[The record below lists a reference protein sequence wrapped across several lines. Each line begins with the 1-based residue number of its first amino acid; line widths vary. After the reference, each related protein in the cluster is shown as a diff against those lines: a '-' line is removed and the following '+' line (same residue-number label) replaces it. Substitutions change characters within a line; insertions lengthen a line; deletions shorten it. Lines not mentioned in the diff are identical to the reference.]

1 MHGFTGPPG
10 VGKST
15 LVDAYITELR
25 KRDLSVGVIAVDP
38 SSPVSGGAILG
49 DRVRMTSHGVDPQVF
64 VRSIA
69 ARGHLGGLSATA
81 AFIVDVLDAAGKDV
95 VIVET
100 VGTGQS
106 EVEVAQ
112 VADTKVVVCAPG
124 AGDDVQAL
132 KAGII
137 EIGDVLVVNKADLPD
152 AEPTMK
158 RLAAMLTLRHR
169 PDVPGGWTPE
179 VLATTATTGA
189 GVAALADAIQRH
201 DEYLGHDDYLGA
213 SGRKSGS
220 GPRLRA
226 LLAQTAGR
234 LAAERVGKLDPAVL
248 DPADGNARAAH
259 GAPGGGDAGV
269 FGQMSA
275 RHHPA
280 PDHRLPTVVRGV
292 YFDLEVQ
299 VRERRAKRANAL
311 CELRHSMT
319 VTRRVVAHG
328 IPGDVLG

>member
-1 MHGFTGPPG
+1 MSDAENLVARLRGGERVALARAITAVENETAEAAGILRAIQPHLGHARVHGFTGPPG

-49 DRVRMTSHGVDPQVF
+49 DRVRMTSHGVDPRVF

-81 AFIVDVLDAAGKDV
+81 AFVVDVLDAAGKDV

-158 RLAAMLTLRHR
+158 RLGAMLALRR
-169 PDVPGGWTPE
+169 RDGWTPE

-189 GVAALADAIQRH
+189 GVAALADAIQR
-201 DEYLGHDDYLGA
+201 HDDYLGA

-248 DPADGNARAAH
+248 DPLVGAVRCGEIDIKSAAE
-259 GAPGGGDAGV
+259 
-269 FGQMSA
+269 
-275 RHHPA
+275 
-280 PDHRLPTVVRGV
+280 RLLK
-292 YFDLEVQ
+292 DVQ
-299 VRERRAKRANAL
+299 GR
-311 CELRHSMT
+311 
-319 VTRRVVAHG
+319 
-328 IPGDVLG
+328 D

>member
-1 MHGFTGPPG
+1 MAGAGDIIARLRSGEPLALARAITAVENETEDAAGILRAIQPHLGCARVHGFTGPPG

-49 DRVRMTSHGVDPQVF
+49 DRVRMTSHGVDPRVF

-81 AFIVDVLDAAGKDV
+81 AFVVDVLDAAGKDV

-158 RLAAMLTLRHR
+158 RLGAMLALRR
-169 PDVPGGWTPE
+169 RDGWTPE

-189 GVAALADAIQRH
+189 GVAALADAIQR
-201 DEYLGHDDYLGA
+201 HDDYLGA

-248 DPADGNARAAH
+248 DPLVGAVRRGEIDIKSAAE
-259 GAPGGGDAGV
+259 
-269 FGQMSA
+269 
-275 RHHPA
+275 
-280 PDHRLPTVVRGV
+280 RLLK
-292 YFDLEVQ
+292 DVQ
-299 VRERRAKRANAL
+299 GR
-311 CELRHSMT
+311 
-319 VTRRVVAHG
+319 
-328 IPGDVLG
+328 D

>member
-1 MHGFTGPPG
+1 MAGNQAGTGAGDIIARLRSGEPLALARAITAVENETGDGPEILRAIQPHLGRARVHGFTGPPG

-25 KRDLSVGVIAVDP
+25 KRDLSIGVIAVDP

-49 DRVRMTSHGVDPQVF
+49 DRVRMTSHGVDPEVF

-81 AFIVDVLDAAGKDV
+81 AFVVDVLDAAGKDV

-158 RLAAMLTLRHR
+158 RLAAMLALRRR
-169 PDVPGGWTPE
+169 PNVPGGWTPE

-189 GVAALADAIQRH
+189 GVAALAVAIQRH
-201 DEYLGHDDYLGA
+201 DEYLGA

-226 LLAQTAGR
+226 LLAETAGR
-234 LAAERVGKLDPAVL
+234 LAAERVGQLDPAVL
-248 DPADGNARAAH
+248 DPLVEAVRRGELDIRSAAE
-259 GAPGGGDAGV
+259 
-269 FGQMSA
+269 
-275 RHHPA
+275 
-280 PDHRLPTVVRGV
+280 RLLKNVQGRG
-292 YFDLEVQ
+292 
-299 VRERRAKRANAL
+299 
-311 CELRHSMT
+311 
-319 VTRRVVAHG
+319 
-328 IPGDVLG
+328 

>member
-1 MHGFTGPPG
+1 MAGNQAMAGAGAGDIIARLRFGEPLALARAITAVENETGDGPEILRAIQPHLGRARVHGFTGPPG
-10 VGKST
+10 GGKST

-49 DRVRMTSHGVDPQVF
+49 DRVRMTSHGVDPQVY

-81 AFIVDVLDAAGKDV
+81 AFVVDVLDAAGKDV

-158 RLAAMLTLRHR
+158 RLAAMLALRRH
-169 PDVPGGWTPE
+169 DGWTPE
-179 VLATTATTGA
+179 VLATTATTGE
-189 GVAALADAIQRH
+189 GVTALADAIQRH
-201 DEYLGHDDYLGA
+201 DEYLGA
-213 SGRKSGS
+213 SGRKAGS

-226 LLAQTAGR
+226 LLAETAAR
-234 LAAERVGKLDPAVL
+234 LVAERVGKLDPVVL
-248 DPADGNARAAH
+248 DPLVDAVRRGELDIKSAAERLLK
-259 GAPGGGDAGV
+259 GVAG
-269 FGQMSA
+269 
-275 RHHPA
+275 
-280 PDHRLPTVVRGV
+280 PD
-292 YFDLEVQ
+292 
-299 VRERRAKRANAL
+299 
-311 CELRHSMT
+311 
-319 VTRRVVAHG
+319 
-328 IPGDVLG
+328 

>member
-1 MHGFTGPPG
+1 MAGAGDIIARLRSGEPLALARAITAVENETEDAAGILRAIQPHLGCARVHGFTGPPG

-49 DRVRMTSHGVDPQVF
+49 DRVRMTSHGVDPEVF

-81 AFIVDVLDAAGKDV
+81 AFVVDVLDAAGKDV
-95 VIVET
+95 VIIET

-124 AGDDVQAL
+124 AGDHVQAL

-158 RLAAMLTLRHR
+158 RLGAMLALRR
-169 PDVPGGWTPE
+169 RDGWTPE

-189 GVAALADAIQRH
+189 GVAALADAIQR
-201 DEYLGHDDYLGA
+201 HDDYLGA

-248 DPADGNARAAH
+248 DPLVGAVRRGEIDIKSAAE
-259 GAPGGGDAGV
+259 
-269 FGQMSA
+269 
-275 RHHPA
+275 
-280 PDHRLPTVVRGV
+280 RLLK
-292 YFDLEVQ
+292 DVQ
-299 VRERRAKRANAL
+299 GR
-311 CELRHSMT
+311 
-319 VTRRVVAHG
+319 
-328 IPGDVLG
+328 D

>member
-1 MHGFTGPPG
+1 MAGDQTGAGDIIARLRSGDPLALARAITAVENETGDGPEILRAIQPHLGRARVHGFTGPPG
-10 VGKST
+10 VGKSA

-25 KRDLSVGVIAVDP
+25 KRDLSIGVIAVDP

-49 DRVRMTSHGVDPQVF
+49 DRVRMTSHGVDPEVF

-81 AFIVDVLDAAGKDV
+81 AFVVDVLDAAGKDV
-95 VIVET
+95 VIIET

-132 KAGII
+132 KAGIL

-158 RLAAMLTLRHR
+158 RLAAMLALRRR
-169 PDVPGGWTPE
+169 PNVPGGWMPE

-189 GVAALADAIQRH
+189 GVAALTDAIQRH
-201 DEYLGHDDYLGA
+201 DEYLGA
-213 SGRKSGS
+213 SNRKSGS

-226 LLAQTAGR
+226 LLAKTAAR
-234 LAAERVGKLDPAVL
+234 LAAERVAKLDPAVL
-248 DPADGNARAAH
+248 DPLVEAVRRGELDITSAAE
-259 GAPGGGDAGV
+259 
-269 FGQMSA
+269 
-275 RHHPA
+275 
-280 PDHRLPTVVRGV
+280 RLLKDIQGR
-292 YFDLEVQ
+292 D
-299 VRERRAKRANAL
+299 
-311 CELRHSMT
+311 
-319 VTRRVVAHG
+319 
-328 IPGDVLG
+328 

>member
-1 MHGFTGPPG
+1 MAGAGAGDIIARLRSGEPLALARAITAVENETEDAAGILRAIQPHLGHARVHGFTGPPG

-49 DRVRMTSHGVDPQVF
+49 DRVRMTSHGVDPRVF

-81 AFIVDVLDAAGKDV
+81 AFVVDVLDAAGKDV

-158 RLAAMLTLRHR
+158 RLGAMLALRR
-169 PDVPGGWTPE
+169 RDGWTPE

-189 GVAALADAIQRH
+189 GVAALADAIQR
-201 DEYLGHDDYLGA
+201 HDDYLGA

-234 LAAERVGKLDPAVL
+234 LVAERVAKLDPDALDPLVDAVRRGELDIKSAAERLLKD
-248 DPADGNARAAH
+248 
-259 GAPGGGDAGV
+259 
-269 FGQMSA
+269 
-275 RHHPA
+275 
-280 PDHRLPTVVRGV
+280 
-292 YFDLEVQ
+292 VQ
-299 VRERRAKRANAL
+299 GR
-311 CELRHSMT
+311 
-319 VTRRVVAHG
+319 
-328 IPGDVLG
+328 D